1 MLGYAFQRGFIP
13 LSSDALLRAIE
24 LNGAAAAENRRAF
37 SWGRRAAH
45 DPAGVEALTAAG
57 EPAAAAHRLSVN
69 PDETVERRQERELT
83 AGYERTLAHVLEHL
97 DRDNL
102 GAAVALA
109 GIPETVLG
117 YGPVKERSILRAQ
130 ARQKELMAAFDQAHA
145 VMAQAA

>member
-1 MLGYAFQRGFIP
+1 
-13 LSSDALLRAIE
+13 
-24 LNGAAAAENRRAF
+24 
-37 SWGRRAAH
+37 
-45 DPAGVEALTAAG
+45 
-57 EPAAAAHRLSVN
+57 
-69 PDETVERRQERELT
+69 
-83 AGYERTLAHVLEHL
+83 LEHL